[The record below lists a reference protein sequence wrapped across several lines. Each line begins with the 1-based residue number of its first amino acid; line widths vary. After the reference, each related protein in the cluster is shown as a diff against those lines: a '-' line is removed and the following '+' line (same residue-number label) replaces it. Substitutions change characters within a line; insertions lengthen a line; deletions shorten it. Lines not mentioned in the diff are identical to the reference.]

1 MQSFDLK
8 HFLGLFFFGMALSL
22 SAQSIYFE
30 LDQAKL
36 DGVAKKTLQ
45 QIIREQPAIYLQIEC
60 HCDSLG
66 TSPYNLDLSKRRA
79 EVTKKFL
86 IENGFKPT
94 HIRVAW
100 YGKERPLYSNQS
112 ADRYKN
118 RRCDIQGQRPNSNME
133 DFQGLPGEEFI
144 VPNLV
149 FVGNQ
154 AIPMHHAIHM
164 LDSLYELVRKTP
176 ARMLIKGHV
185 CCADEMELSEKRAL
199 QVRDYLVAR
208 GVNPARLEHKGFSN
222 HRPLAK
228 EIDAA
233 TREMNRRVE
242 IEVLETLPESSLQQE
257 PAHNQELHFEVLYLN
272 QAAGK
277 GNLDIQSKYNM
288 KLVAQELA
296 ATPNFFYQFE
306 IYGPQKD
313 RRMHEQLHSEID
325 MAMRKAGLAKGR
337 YQISILGEINKP
349 GFPSNQRHLFLRY
362 KPIKKKTP

>member
-1 MQSFDLK
+1 M
-8 HFLGLFFFGMALSL
+8 L
-22 SAQSIYFE
+22 SAQGQSIYFE
-30 LDQAKL
+30 LDEAKL
-36 DGVAKKTLQ
+36 DASSKKVLKE
-45 QIIREQPAIYLQIEC
+45 IIREQPAIYLQIEC

-66 TSPYNLDLSKRRA
+66 TSPYNLDLSERRA
-79 EVTKKFL
+79 AVTKKFL
-86 IENGFKPT
+86 IDNGFKPT

-100 YGKERPLYSNQS
+100 FGKERPLYSNQS

-118 RRCDIQGQRPNSNME
+118 RRCDITGQRPNSNME

-154 AIPMHHAIHM
+154 AIPMQHAIYM

-199 QVRDYLVAR
+199 QVKNYLVAR
-208 GVNPARLEHKGFSN
+208 GIDSSRLVHQGFSN
-222 HRPLAK
+222 HRPLVQ
-228 EIDAA
+228 EVNAA

-242 IEVLETLPESSLQQE
+242 IEVVATLPTAEIKNEVAQS
-257 PAHNQELHFEVLYLN
+257 QELYFEVLYLN

-288 KLVAQELA
+288 KLVAQVLA
-296 ATPNFFYQFE
+296 DTPDFVFQFE
-306 IYGPQKD
+306 IFGPRKD

-325 MAMRKAGLAKGR
+325 MAMRKAGVPKGR
-337 YQISILGEINKP
+337 YQIALLGEINNL
-349 GFPSNQRHLFLRY
+349 GFAAAERYVFLRY
-362 KPIKKKTP
+362 KAIK